1 MPKTEVPQYHRVFVP
16 LSDLYSLSGQG
27 VFSHLSCGD
36 KDRRNLVA
44 VPLSMVNLLGRL
56 KNEGLVGA
64 AATLRYLREIQQERP
79 LLSSV
84 GESGLRIHRVSEGL
98 DIAFCPSSGRE
109 ELDLISPL
117 EKKLRKYQSN
127 QGTHRVTALTG
138 NDEIQIS
145 LSAKGVHV
153 ERPLFLLVNADIVFE
168 GILEGTSRLLARLY
182 ESEGHVPLD
191 SASDELNRDLFVNQ
205 FVRFH
210 RGDHTKY
217 ARVVG
222 DLQWN
227 GNNSRII
234 GVNNLELRL
243 LEEAEYGK
251 KIRVGRHHM
260 DRVLGIS
267 PLDME
272 QYLALQY
279 GLMNQEVSLFFLC
292 GSHGS
297 GKTLLGYVAAID
309 AVLCYDEEV
318 RYKRTGQRS
327 PKGGFY
333 RRIVLLK
340 PNEIMGG
347 KRRDV
352 GALPGD
358 LYSKLQHHLAPFID
372 AHRESLLGREM
383 AFDQMLLH
391 PAFVNDFGGP
401 RTFDKKIEGSA
412 YLPSNGVVEITY
424 SGFMRGRS
432 FSDTLL
438 LIDEA
443 QNFTP
448 YELKTILARM
458 GTGCKVIVM
467 GDPYQ
472 LDNPLCSVEVNGL
485 THAIHHF
492 LGKPYMGLVTLGKN
506 HRSQVS
512 DDTTDWKVFS
522 S

>member
-191 SASDELNRDLFVNQ
+191 SATMMAIVGVKPAYRGIANQVGRPEFVAITCHTQALGSDALDGLHAE
-205 FVRFH
+205 
-210 RGDHTKY
+210 
-217 ARVVG
+217 AVVG
-222 DLQWN
+222 
-227 GNNSRII
+227 
-234 GVNNLELRL
+234 
-243 LEEAEYGK
+243 
-251 KIRVGRHHM
+251 
-260 DRVLGIS
+260 
-267 PLDME
+267 
-272 QYLALQY
+272 
-279 GLMNQEVSLFFLC
+279 
-292 GSHGS
+292 
-297 GKTLLGYVAAID
+297 
-309 AVLCYDEEV
+309 
-318 RYKRTGQRS
+318 
-327 PKGGFY
+327 
-333 RRIVLLK
+333 
-340 PNEIMGG
+340 
-347 KRRDV
+347 
-352 GALPGD
+352 
-358 LYSKLQHHLAPFID
+358 
-372 AHRESLLGREM
+372 
-383 AFDQMLLH
+383 
-391 PAFVNDFGGP
+391 
-401 RTFDKKIEGSA
+401 
-412 YLPSNGVVEITY
+412 NGVDLPEPV
-424 SGFMRGRS
+424 
-432 FSDTLL
+432 
-438 LIDEA
+438 
-443 QNFTP
+443 Q
-448 YELKTILARM
+448 
-458 GTGCKVIVM
+458 TGC
-467 GDPYQ
+467 Q
-472 LDNPLCSVEVNGL
+472 VE
-485 THAIHHF
+485 
-492 LGKPYMGLVTLGKN
+492 
-506 HRSQVS
+506 
-512 DDTTDWKVFS
+512 
-522 S
+522 